1 MNKTNP
7 HSITDAYLQS
17 LDGMQPSELPPF
29 FYTRLKARMEQ
40 AVESRPSYMAKPALA
55 IALLS
60 LVLVLNTVA
69 LVQQR
74 SSKSATVS
82 NKGKTAFDSFAS
94 DFNLS
99 TGSNY

>member
-1 MNKTNP
+1 MNKIDP
-7 HSITDAYLQS
+7 HSITDKYLQS
-17 LDGMQPSELPPF
+17 LDGMQQAELPPF
-29 FYTRLKARMEQ
+29 FYTRLKARMEK
-40 AVESRPSYMAKPALA
+40 AVSPKPVYMAKPALA
-55 IALLS
+55 IALLA

-74 SSKSATVS
+74 SAQPTAASG
-82 NKGKTAFDSFAS
+82 KGKTAFDSFAN

>member
-1 MNKTNP
+1 MNKTNT

-74 SSKSATVS
+74 SPKPAAVS

>member
-17 LDGMQPSELPPF
+17 LEGMQPSELPPF

-40 AVESRPSYMAKPALA
+40 GVESRPVYMAKPALA
-55 IALLS
+55 IALLA

-74 SSKSATVS
+74 SAKPAVS
-82 NKGKTAFDSFAS
+82 STGKTAFDSFAS